1 MNTAHISDEDWGFGT
16 QAIHQSRSS
25 LDQSRSVT
33 MPIYQTSTY
42 TRDLDGNA
50 LQYEYA
56 RGDSPNREALEDT
69 LASLEHGLFAVVF
82 GSGMAACD
90 AILRRLHP
98 GEHILAGHDLYG
110 GVYRLFETVYRPQ
123 GYGIDYCDFDSN
135 GTWTEKIRPQTRV
148 VWLETPTNPLLQV
161 SDIEKVAQEAHRHQL
176 TVVIDNTFASP
187 YLQNPLSLGADL
199 VVHSMT
205 KYIAGHSDVIG
216 GAVIGN
222 DPSWHDHLTFLR
234 NAAGPTLGPF
244 DAWLILRGLKTLALR
259 MEQHCRN
266 AEQLVEFLGNHAR
279 VGEVYYPSTHP
290 VSHKQ
295 MRRGGGMIAFVLRG
309 GTVEEV
315 YEVLRNLR
323 LFQVAESLGGVESL
337 VSHPAT
343 MTHSAVPEKERNRR
357 GIVPGLIRLSV
368 GIEEAR
374 DLIQDWDNA
383 LS

>member
-1 MNTAHISDEDWGFGT
+1 MTHTSDTEWGFST
-16 QAIHQSRSS
+16 QAIHKSRSS
-25 LDQSRSVT
+25 IDQSRSVT

-42 TRDLDGNA
+42 ARSVDDNA
-50 LQYEYA
+50 PQYEYA

-69 LASLEHGLFAVVF
+69 LASLERGRYAVVF

-90 AILRRLHP
+90 AILRRLSP
-98 GEHILAGHDLYG
+98 GEHIVAGHDLYG
-110 GVYRLFETVYRPQ
+110 GVYRLFEQVYRPQ
-123 GYGIDYCDFDSN
+123 GYHIDYCDFD
-135 GTWTEKIRPQTRV
+135 GKWTSAIDPLTRL
-148 VWLETPTNPLLQV
+148 VWFETPSNPLLQV
-161 SDIEKVAQEAHRHQL
+161 TDIEKVSQEAHSHGL

-187 YLQNPLSLGADL
+187 YLQNPLTLGADL

-222 DPSWHDHLTFLR
+222 DRGWQDHLRFLR

-259 MEQHCRN
+259 MEQHSQN
-266 AEQLVEFLGNHAR
+266 AEDLAEFLGNHSR
-279 VGEVYYPSTHP
+279 VQEVYYPWTQP
-290 VSHKQ
+290 VGRKQ
-295 MRRGGGMIAFVLRG
+295 MRRGGGMISFVLKPG
-309 GTVEEV
+309 NISQVHGVMGK
-315 YEVLRNLR
+315 LH
-323 LFQVAESLGGVESL
+323 LFQLAESLGGVESL

-343 MTHSAVPEKERNRR
+343 MTHSAVPEAQRMRR

-368 GIEEAR
+368 GIEDGK
-374 DLIQDWDNA
+374 DLITDWDKA